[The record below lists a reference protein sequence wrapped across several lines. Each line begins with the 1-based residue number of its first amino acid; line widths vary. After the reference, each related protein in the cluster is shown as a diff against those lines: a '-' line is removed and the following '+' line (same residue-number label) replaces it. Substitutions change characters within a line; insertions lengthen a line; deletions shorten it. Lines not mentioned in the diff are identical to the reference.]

1 MEIATRTKQ
10 RDGFKI
16 FLRLLYAVSLI
27 IYTYFLLDGL
37 GYYVTDIIERPRHD
51 GYRALRPAGF
61 YGQGFGVIGTAM
73 MLLMLL
79 YTARKRFRFMQSWGS
94 LSRWLDIH
102 IYLGV
107 MGPLFIILHSTF
119 KLNGLI
125 AISFWAM
132 IIVALSGFLGRYLYL
147 QIPRTSKG
155 RELDLREIYD
165 LEADLTE
172 SLGNEL
178 GAARYDIEQRLAAFS
193 NRFSQEKSTVGL
205 LYSMVIADLMRPL
218 QVRKIKRYYETELQ
232 LSGADLHRA
241 VFLARRKVK
250 LERQVLLLNKIQQLF
265 HYWHVLHKPFAL
277 LMYVIMFLHIGVAIW
292 LGYTWIL

>member
-1 MEIATRTKQ
+1 MEIATGTRQ

-16 FLRLLYAVSLI
+16 FLRLLYAVSLA
-27 IYTYFLLDGL
+27 IYAYFFVDGL
-37 GYYVTDIIERPRHD
+37 GYYVTDFIERPRHD
-51 GYRALRPAGF
+51 SYRVLRPAGL
-61 YGQGFGVIGTAM
+61 YGQGFGVIGTVM

-79 YTARKRFRFMQSWGS
+79 YTARKRFRFMQNWGS

-147 QIPRTSKG
+147 QIPRTSQG

-165 LEADLTE
+165 LESDLTE
-172 SLGNEL
+172 GLQKEL
-178 GAARYDIEQRLAAFS
+178 GTAQFEFEQRLKAFGS
-193 NRFSQEKSTVGL
+193 QFTRQRSTLGLMFSMLV
-205 LYSMVIADLMRPL
+205 ADVMRPL
-218 QVRKIKRYYETELQ
+218 QVRKIRRYYEEELQ
-232 LSGADLHRA
+232 LGGAELHRA
-241 VFLARRKVK
+241 VYLARRKIK
-250 LERQVLLLNKIQQLF
+250 LERQVLLLNNVQQLF
-265 HYWHVLHKPFAL
+265 HYWHVFHKPFAL
-277 LMYVIMFLHIGVAIW
+277 LMYVIMFLHIAVAIW